1 MQPLASG
8 GVCATVAD
16 HDKAFLQLSY
26 RPVLI
31 NDYDLSIEVERAKLN
46 AQMRVSYDTDMF
58 SVKPRCNCGK
68 LEGGE
73 KVGRVCG
80 SCGHPVTV
88 VTEEAIESHLWF
100 QTPLGVAGF
109 INPQIW
115 TLLFEPFVVKGF
127 NPLEYFADRQYT
139 PTKGSG
145 DYRNKEIYLL
155 CKSMGFQRG
164 INSLIEN
171 FDKIMQTLL
180 TSSVVRGS
188 NLSAE
193 AIRNYGELYN
203 TYRDVIF
210 CKYLQLPSKLVFIVE
225 SNATGRY
232 AEPGMKMAQDAA
244 LTICDARKELID
256 RHDLKFNENIAIKV
270 VRQLSDFYRAHDK
283 DIFAGKPG
291 LLRKNIGGSRMPFT
305 ARCVITSKTGN
316 HDMDEVDIPRCI
328 AIPLLRFHIAN
339 KLKQRGYSPVQIL
352 NRINASVKRQDPVI
366 DSVLDEL
373 ELDMNVVGSTV
384 RLMKIFLLRNPTL
397 RWLSNRRFWVRI
409 NRNPEE
415 ITIKISTLSINPS
428 NADYDGDELNLLM
441 VTDEIMSTYAEA
453 FGSHN
458 CVLDMNN
465 PITISGDIGLPATLI
480 STMNRWAYS
489 HD

>member
-1 MQPLASG
+1 MQPIANG
-8 GVCATVAD
+8 GVCAVVAD
-16 HDKAFLQLSY
+16 HDRAFLQLSY

-31 NDYDLSIEVERAKLN
+31 NDYDLSIEAERAKLN
-46 AQMRVSYDTDMF
+46 AQMRVSYDADMF
-58 SVKPRCNCGK
+58 SVKPRCFCGK

-73 KVGRVCG
+73 KVGRVCH

-100 QTPLGVAGF
+100 QTPVGVAGF

-115 TLLFEPFVVKGF
+115 TLLFEPFTVKGF

-139 PTKGSG
+139 PAKGGG
-145 DYRNKEIYLL
+145 DYKNKEIYKL
-155 CKSMGFQRG
+155 CKDMGIPRG
-164 INSLIEN
+164 MNSLVEN
-171 FDKIMQTLL
+171 FDRIMDTLL
-180 TSSVVRGS
+180 NAQVVRSS
-188 NLSAE
+188 NISSE
-193 AIRNYGELYN
+193 ALRNFGALYRR
-203 TYRDVIF
+203 YRDIVF

-225 SNATGRY
+225 SNPTGRY
-232 AEPGMKMAQDAA
+232 AEPGMKLAQDAA
-244 LTICDARKELID
+244 LTVCDARKELLD
-256 RHDLKFNENIAIKV
+256 QHDLKFNENIAIKV
-270 VRQLSDFYRAHDK
+270 VRQLADFYKAHDK

-305 ARCVITSKTGN
+305 ARCVITSKTGH

-339 KLKQRGYSPVQIL
+339 KLKARGFRPRDIL
-352 NRINASVKRQDPVI
+352 SKITASIKQPDPVI
-366 DSVLDEL
+366 EEVLDEL
-373 ELDMNVVGSTV
+373 ELDQKVVGSTV

-397 RWLSNRRFWVRI
+397 RWLSNRRFWARI
-409 NRNPEE
+409 NRNPDE
-415 ITIKISTLSINPS
+415 ITIKISTLSIISS
-428 NADYDGDELNLLM
+428 NADFDGDELNLLM

-465 PITISGDIGLPATLI
+465 PLTVSGDIALPATLI
-480 STMNRWAYS
+480 STINRWAYS

>member
-1 MQPLASG
+1 MQPIANG

-16 HDKAFLQLSY
+16 HDKAFLQLEYS
-26 RPVLI
+26 PVMI
-31 NDYDLSIEVERAKLN
+31 NDFDLSIEAERAKLN

-58 SVKPRCNCGK
+58 SVKPRCFCGK

-80 SCGHPVTV
+80 VCNHPVTV
-88 VTEEAIESHLWF
+88 VTEEAIESQLWF
-100 QTPLGVAGF
+100 QTPLGVAGY
-109 INPQIW
+109 INPQMW

-139 PTKGSG
+139 PAKASG
-145 DYRNKEIYLL
+145 DYKNKEIYLL
-155 CKSMGFQRG
+155 CKSLNIPRG
-164 INSLIEN
+164 LNSLVEN
-171 FDKIMQTLL
+171 FDKIMDTLL
-180 TSSVVRGS
+180 NSPVVRSS
-188 NLSAE
+188 NISAE
-193 AIRNYGELYN
+193 ALRNYSALYQR
-203 TYRDVIF
+203 YRSVMF
-210 CKYLQLPSKLVFIVE
+210 CTYLQLPSKLVFIVE

-232 AEPGMKMAQDAA
+232 AEPGMKLAQDAA
-244 LTICDARKELID
+244 LTVCDARKEILD
-256 RHDLKFNENIAIKV
+256 NHDLKFNENIAIKV
-270 VRQLSDFYRAHDK
+270 VRQLADFYKSHDK

-305 ARCVITSKTGN
+305 ARCVITSKTGH

-339 KLKQRGYSPVQIL
+339 KLKRRGFRPVEIL
-352 NRINASVKRQDPVI
+352 SRINASIKRPDPVI
-366 DSVLDEL
+366 ESVLDEL
-373 ELDMNVVGSTV
+373 ELDQKIKGSVV
-384 RLMKIFLLRNPTL
+384 RLLKIFLLRNPTL
-397 RWLSNRRFWVRI
+397 RWLSNRRFYARI

-415 ITIKISTLSINPS
+415 ITIKISTLSIISS
-428 NADYDGDELNLLM
+428 NADFDGDELNLLM
-441 VTDEIMSTYAEA
+441 VTDQIMSTYAEA

-465 PITISGDIGLPATLI
+465 PLTVSGDIALPATLI
-480 STMNRWAYS
+480 STINRWAYS

>member
-1 MQPLASG
+1 MQPIATG

-16 HDKAFLQLSY
+16 HDKAFLQLPY

-31 NDYDLSIEVERAKLN
+31 NDFDLSIEAERAKLN
-46 AQMRVSYDTDMF
+46 AQMRVSYDADMF
-58 SVKPRCNCGK
+58 SVKPRCFCGK

-100 QTPLGVAGF
+100 QTPLGVAGY
-109 INPQIW
+109 INPQMW
-115 TLLFEPFVVKGF
+115 TLLFEPFTVKGF
-127 NPLEYFADRQYT
+127 NPLEYFADRQYS
-139 PTKGSG
+139 PAKGSG
-145 DYRNKEIYLL
+145 DYKNKEIYQL

-171 FDKIMQTLL
+171 FDSIMGTLL
-180 TSSVVRGS
+180 NSPVVRSS
-188 NLSAE
+188 NISSENL
-193 AIRNYGELYN
+193 RNYAALYQQ
-203 TYRDVIF
+203 YRDVIF
-210 CKYLQLPSKLVFIVE
+210 CQYLQLPSKLVFIVE

-232 AEPGMKMAQDAA
+232 AEPGMKLAQDAA
-244 LTICDARKELID
+244 LTVCDARKQIVD
-256 RHDLKFNENIAIKV
+256 KYDLKFNENIAIKV
-270 VRQLSDFYRAHDK
+270 VRQLADFYKAHDK

-291 LLRKNIGGSRMPFT
+291 LIRKNIGGSRMPFT
-305 ARCVITSKTGN
+305 ARCVITSKTGY

-339 KLKQRGYSPVQIL
+339 KLKARGYRPLDIL
-352 NRINASVKRQDPVI
+352 NMMTSAVKRPDPVI
-366 DSVLDEL
+366 ESVLDEL
-373 ELDMNVVGSTV
+373 ELEETAPGVLS

-397 RWLSNRRFWVRI
+397 RWLSNRRFWARI
-409 NRNPEE
+409 NRNPDE

-428 NADYDGDELNLLM
+428 NADYDGDELNLLF
-441 VTDEIMSTYAEA
+441 VTDEVMSTFAEA

-465 PITISGDIGLPATLI
+465 PITVSGDIGLPATLI
-480 STMNRWAYS
+480 STINRWAYS

>member
-1 MQPLASG
+1 MQPIANG

-16 HDKAFLQLSY
+16 HDKAFLQLTYS
-26 RPVLI
+26 PVLI
-31 NDYDLSIEVERAKLN
+31 NDFDLSIEAERAKLN
-46 AQMRVSYDTDMF
+46 AQMRVSYDADMF
-58 SVKPRCNCGK
+58 SVKPRCFCGK

-80 SCGHPVTV
+80 SCNTKVTV
-88 VTEEAIESHLWF
+88 VTEEAIESQLWF
-100 QTPLGVAGF
+100 QTPVGVAGF

-115 TLLFEPFVVKGF
+115 TLLFQPFVVKGF

-139 PTKGSG
+139 PAKSSG
-145 DYRNKEIYLL
+145 DYRNKEIYKL
-155 CKSMGFQRG
+155 CKEMGFPRG
-164 INSLIEN
+164 MNSLVEN
-171 FDKIMQTLL
+171 FDKIMTTLL
-180 TSSVVRGS
+180 NSSVVRGS
-188 NLSAE
+188 NISSE
-193 AIRNYGELYN
+193 ALRNYAGLYQQ
-203 TYRDVIF
+203 YREVIF

-256 RHDLKFNENIAIKV
+256 QHDLRYNENIAIKV
-270 VRQLSDFYRAHDK
+270 VRGLASFYATHDK

-339 KLKQRGYSPVQIL
+339 KLKLLGYNPIQIL
-352 NRINASVKRQDPVI
+352 SMITSSIKQPVDVI
-366 DSVLDEL
+366 DKVLDEL
-373 ELDMNVVGSTV
+373 ELDPNVTGPTA
-384 RLMKIFLLRNPTL
+384 RLIKIFLLRNPTL

-415 ITIKISTLSINPS
+415 ITIKISTLSIISS
-428 NADYDGDELNLLM
+428 NADFDGDELNLLM

-458 CVLDMNN
+458 CVLDMNS
-465 PITISGDIGLPATLI
+465 PLTVSGDIALPATLI